1 MCYIPLIAPQK
12 GSVLLTDT
20 DLALIVTEPTL
31 SGIHDM
37 ERVAQLSARFGI
49 PATVLINK
57 ADINAENTQ
66 RIRDYCTQQGLALV
80 GELPYDE
87 SVTEAM
93 AQAVPLVEYRDGP
106 VGQGIRKAWEK
117 LRRILGN

>member
-12 GSVLLTDT
+12 GSVLLTDA

-37 ERVAQLSARFGI
+37 ERVAQLSAHFGI

-66 RIRDYCTQQGLALV
+66 RIRDYCAQQGLALV
-80 GELPYDE
+80 GELLYDE

-93 AQAVPLVEYRDGP
+93 AQAVPLVEYRDGL